1 MMSNEKL
8 HNNQIGL
15 RIRTA
20 RKEKG
25 INQTE
30 LANLLGKSLRTIQKY
45 ESGEIEVSIAMLNE
59 IAKVL
64 DCESTYLIGYD
75 AERKPLENLSDI
87 MNFLFQLDKIKELG
101 FNIEVKRPPHYD
113 GWECAITFNGKDVST
128 ELNQDL
134 CLFLEEFEDKRN
146 EVKDYQTSL
155 ESYQKWQDKTLA
167 YYANA
172 KLTEKETEEISN
184 EERIRRFQKIM
195 NERYGKKESSLVKR
209 IFRI

>member
-64 DCESTYLIGYD
+64 GVPNEVINK
-75 AERKPLENLSDI
+75 KPSAGLWKGQSDE
-87 MNFLFQLDKIKELG
+87 DELG
-101 FNIEVKRPPHYD
+101 VSYDDIEKYFE
-113 GWECAITFNGKDVST
+113 GEAI
-128 ELNQDL
+128 
-134 CLFLEEFEDKRN
+134 
-146 EVKDYQTSL
+146 
-155 ESYQKWQDKTLA
+155 
-167 YYANA
+167 A
-172 KLTEKETEEISN
+172 KEK
-184 EERIRRFQKIM
+184 EERI
-195 NERYGKKESSLVKR
+195 KKLYNSTEHKR
-209 IFRI
+209 SDIDYFKNIY

>member
-113 GWECAITFNGKDVST
+113 GWEGAITFNGKDVST

-184 EERIRRFQKIM
+184 EERIQRFQKIM
-195 NERYGKKESSLVKR
+195 NERYGKKES
-209 IFRI
+209 

>member
-1 MMSNEKL
+1 M
-8 HNNQIGL
+8 
-15 RIRTA
+15 
-20 RKEKG
+20 
-25 INQTE
+25 
-30 LANLLGKSLRTIQKY
+30 LGKSLRTIQKY

-87 MNFLFQLDKIKELG
+87 MNFLFQLDKIKELC

-128 ELNQDL
+128 GLNQDLCLFLEEFEDLNQDL

-195 NERYGKKESSLVKR
+195 NERYGKKES
-209 IFRI
+209 

>member
-75 AERKPLENLSDI
+75 TERKPLENLSDI
-87 MNFLFQLDKIKELG
+87 MNFLFQLDKITELG

-184 EERIRRFQKIM
+184 EERIQRFQKVM
-195 NERYGKKESSLVKR
+195 NERYGKKES
-209 IFRI
+209 

>member
-75 AERKPLENLSDI
+75 AERKPLEI
-87 MNFLFQLDKIKELG
+87 KKIVG
-101 FNIEVKRPPHYD
+101 HS
-113 GWECAITFNGKDVST
+113 GAMT
-128 ELNQDL
+128 
-134 CLFLEEFEDKRN
+134 
-146 EVKDYQTSL
+146 
-155 ESYQKWQDKTLA
+155 
-167 YYANA
+167 
-172 KLTEKETEEISN
+172 LTEKVYTHLDMQVLVDAINKTLEN
-184 EERIRRFQKIM
+184 EDSVTADTK
-195 NERYGKKESSLVKR
+195 SA
-209 IFRI
+209 

>member
-1 MMSNEKL
+1 MRSYITIKSDLESVLLEKKKVSTKQSL
-8 HNNQIGL
+8 QICWGN
-15 RIRTA
+15 RFA
-20 RKEKG
+20 QSKNMK
-25 INQTE
+25 
-30 LANLLGKSLRTIQKY
+30 A
-45 ESGEIEVSIAMLNE
+45 GEIEVSIAMLNE

-113 GWECAITFNGKDVST
+113 GWECAITFNGKDIST

-184 EERIRRFQKIM
+184 EERIQRFQKIM
-195 NERYGKKESSLVKR
+195 NERYGKKES
-209 IFRI
+209 

>member
-1 MMSNEKL
+1 MRSYITIKSDLESVLLEKKKVSTKQSL
-8 HNNQIGL
+8 QICW
-15 RIRTA
+15 
-20 RKEKG
+20 
-25 INQTE
+25 
-30 LANLLGKSLRTIQKY
+30 GKSLRTIQKY

-64 DCESTYLIGYD
+64 GCESTYLIGYD
-75 AERKPLENLSDI
+75 AVRKPLENLSDI

-184 EERIRRFQKIM
+184 EERIQRFQKIM
-195 NERYGKKESSLVKR
+195 NERYGKKES
-209 IFRI
+209 

>member
-1 MMSNEKL
+1 M
-8 HNNQIGL
+8 
-15 RIRTA
+15 
-20 RKEKG
+20 
-25 INQTE
+25 
-30 LANLLGKSLRTIQKY
+30 LGKSLRTIQKY

-64 DCESTYLIGYD
+64 GCESTYLIGYD

-146 EVKDYQTSL
+146 EVRDYQTSL

-167 YYANA
+167 YYAIKKIVGHSGA
-172 KLTEKETEEISN
+172 MTLTEKVYTHLDMQVLVDAINKTLEN
-184 EERIRRFQKIM
+184 EDSITSDIK
-195 NERYGKKESSLVKR
+195 SA
-209 IFRI
+209 

>member
-1 MMSNEKL
+1 MRSYITIKSDLESVL
-8 HNNQIGL
+8 L
-15 RIRTA
+15 E
-20 RKEKG
+20 RKRYQPNRACKFVGE
-25 INQTE
+25 
-30 LANLLGKSLRTIQKY
+30 SLRTIQKY

-64 DCESTYLIGYD
+64 SCESTYLIGYD

-172 KLTEKETEEISN
+172 KLTEKKQKRSQTKN
-184 EERIRRFQKIM
+184 EYEDF
-195 NERYGKKESSLVKR
+195 KKS
-209 IFRI
+209 

>member
-113 GWECAITFNGKDVST
+113 GWKCAITFNGKDVST
-128 ELNQDL
+128 GLNQDL
-134 CLFLEEFEDKRN
+134 CLFLEEFEDN
-146 EVKDYQTSL
+146 EMKSRTIRQVLNLIRSG
-155 ESYQKWQDKTLA
+155 
-167 YYANA
+167 
-172 KLTEKETEEISN
+172 
-184 EERIRRFQKIM
+184 RIKHLHITQM
-195 NERYGKKESSLVKR
+195 QN
-209 IFRI
+209 